1 MSVQFSMSSNFQLR
15 GLRPL
20 PSPAYGGPALAWAV
34 CWPHSS
40 TPVKTEILKAIA
52 LSDAAERIQQNGSD
66 DHSNSPRISKQI
78 TLTQQPTPNG
88 AEREAASGGEKQI
101 QGFERDRLARTHPAT
116 GAFKAADRG
125 RYFMPL
131 SFGHPQK
138 ERRQWAKDKPELFD
152 GDVQ

>member
-1 MSVQFSMSSNFQLR
+1 MSVQFSMSPNFQLH
-15 GLRPL
+15 GFRPL
-20 PSPAYGGPALAWAV
+20 PSPACSGRSLAWAV
-34 CWPHSS
+34 CWTHSS
-40 TPVKTEILKAIA
+40 TPIKAESLKATA
-52 LSDAAERIQQNGSD
+52 LPDAAERIQQNGFD
-66 DHSNSPRISKQI
+66 GHSNTPRISKQI
-78 TLTQQPTPNG
+78 AFTQQPTPNG
-88 AEREAASGGEKQI
+88 AGCDAASDGEKQI